1 MKDLKVYK
9 SYKKAY
15 KNNEKKINKRFEKL
29 KGKYGIMSEEY
40 VLSSKDWEVYHE
52 LNILR
57 SILPLDS
64 FTFRKY
70 LQGYGMYAIVTRDW
84 VRELVK
90 WLDGRKV
97 LEIMSG
103 RGWIAKTVQEEGGHI
118 IATDNKSSY
127 QDWKSKGSELSDIE
141 NLSAVDAIKKYG
153 KDVDFVLMA
162 WPPYNEP
169 QAADVVKAIQK
180 VNPDIK
186 IIYIGESEGGCTAND
201 KFFELVTEIEDEEF
215 ESLNAYYNPY
225 DSDVESGFIQ
235 LQDSIY
241 LYEVGG
247 DK

>member
-15 KNNEKKINKRFEKL
+15 KNNGKKINKRFKKL
-29 KGKYGIMSEEY
+29 TGKYGIMCEED
-40 VLSSKDWEVYHE
+40 VISSKDWETYHE
-52 LNILR
+52 LNNLR
-57 SILPLDS
+57 RLLPYDS
-64 FTFRKY
+64 CTFRRY
-70 LQGYGMYAIVTRDW
+70 LREYGMYAIVTRDW

-97 LEIMSG
+97 LEVMSG

-127 QDWKSKGSELSDIE
+127 QGWRSKGSELCDIE
-141 NLSAVDAIKKYG
+141 NLSAVDAIEKYG

-169 QAADVVKAIQK
+169 QASHVVREIQK

-186 IIYIGESEGGCTAND
+186 IIYIGESQGGCTA
-201 KFFELVTEIEDEEF
+201 DEEF
-215 ESLNAYYNPY
+215 FDLVTGIEDDTFEAVAEYYNAYDY
-225 DSDVESGFIQ
+225 DDELGFMPIED
-235 LQDSIY
+235 LLY